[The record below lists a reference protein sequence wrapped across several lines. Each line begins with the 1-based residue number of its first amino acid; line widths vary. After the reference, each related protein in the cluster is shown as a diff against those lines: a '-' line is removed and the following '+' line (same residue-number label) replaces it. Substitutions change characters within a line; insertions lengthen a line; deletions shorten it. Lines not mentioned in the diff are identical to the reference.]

1 MALDRQSIEKRDFP
15 IGRRGYEPVAVDE
28 HLAAIAREVE
38 ALQRAKA
45 AEPAPAAAAPAAPTA
60 RGAADSLATFASAQ
74 VQAIVEAAEASAAA
88 IESEARDQAA
98 QTAKEAAA
106 DARRTRDDAVARS
119 QDHVG
124 KVHEATSVML
134 ERVDAME
141 VELGGVLESLR
152 AGANQLN
159 GELTLL
165 AGNMDE
171 LYDAAGRAA
180 AGRHHRRRSSRMSRS
195 SRRSPS
201 RWSRLDDDG
210 DGDEE
215 PVDPSDVDAARLVAL
230 NMALNGQT
238 REQTD
243 RYLKAN
249 FELSDRDALL
259 EEVYESVEG

>member
-28 HLAAIAREVE
+28 HLAAVAREVE

-45 AEPAPAAAAPAAPTA
+45 AEPAPAAEAPAPTV
-60 RGAADSLATFASAQ
+60 RGTADSLASFASAQ

-141 VELGGVLESLR
+141 VELGNVLESLR

-180 AGRHHRRRSSRMSRS
+180 AA
-195 SRRSPS
+195 PPPDAAPIVEDVAI
-201 RWSRLDDDG
+201 LEEVEVEVVAADDDG
-210 DGDEE
+210 DGE

-230 NMALNGQT
+230 NMALNGQS

-243 RYLKAN
+243 KYLKAN
-249 FELSDRDALL
+249 FELSDRAALL

>member
-45 AEPAPAAAAPAAPTA
+45 AEPAPAAAAPAPAV
-60 RGAADSLATFASAQ
+60 RGTADSLATFASAQ

-124 KVHEATSVML
+124 KVHAATSVML

-141 VELGGVLESLR
+141 VELGNVLESLR

-180 AGRHHRRRSSRMSRS
+180 AA
-195 SRRSPS
+195 PPPDAAPIVEDVAI
-201 RWSRLDDDG
+201 LEEVDVEEVEADDDAG
-210 DGDEE
+210 A

-230 NMALNGQT
+230 NMALNGQS